1 MSCNRHPRA
10 RRNDMSVHAQAAL
23 ADRNGQWINNSG
35 MMLSAESAS
44 GMSTDPVGCVRP
56 PPEEWY
62 VDAATCAM
70 NAPADTTC
78 DPRFINGVWTY
89 YKPYA
94 ADPVAC
100 NGGLPADILP
110 QVLDSTSIV
119 QNNSWY
125 TIDNVMLKL
134 MMNGNIGELSFSTMV
149 DGVEHTYDLVFT
161 QRDFIAVDLFSPL
174 ITRYSILMP
183 DLPPELNQRAVLEI
197 NLTNGY
203 ATVLLPMGNGSSIIQ
218 FVMTNIVPVMVA
230 A

>member
-1 MSCNRHPRA
+1 MSCNRRHAATARS
-10 RRNDMSVHAQAAL
+10 RRNDMSVQAQAAL

-35 MMLSAESAS
+35 LMLSAASAS
-44 GMSTDPVGCVRP
+44 AMSTDPAGCVRP

-78 DPRFINGVWTY
+78 DPRYINGVWTY

-100 NGGLPADILP
+100 AGGLPADILP

-125 TIDNVMLKL
+125 AIDNVMLTL
-134 MMNGNIGELSFSTMV
+134 MMNGTVV
-149 DGVEHTYDLVFT
+149 DGVQHTYDLVFT
-161 QRDFIAVDLFSPL
+161 QRDFIAVDLFAPL